1 MGVYPQHDWQALA
14 ASTLD
19 WWRDAGVDTLVDDL
33 PRDWFA
39 GPVAPT
45 MAISASVQAFA
56 DAAPLAPAGA
66 GAGAGAGAAPVAVA
80 ALPAALDAFLAWRS
94 GPDAPETGWS
104 GISIAASGPVDAA
117 VMVLVDCP
125 DREDGPA
132 ATMLSG
138 APGRLFDRMLAAIG
152 LSRDT
157 VHLASVCARRPATG
171 RVDPVIEARLADIAR
186 HHIALVAPRR
196 LLLLGNAASRAILG
210 TDAASA
216 RGGLRRLNHD
226 GAQIAIDT
234 EIVASFHPRFLI
246 EKPALKAE
254 AWKDL
259 QMLIGGMA

>member
-1 MGVYPQHDWQALA
+1 MGVYPQHDWHALA
-14 ASTLD
+14 ASALD
-19 WWRDAGVDTLVDDL
+19 WWRDAGVDVLVDDL

-39 GPVAPT
+39 APAAPATAPAAVA
-45 MAISASVQAFA
+45 IASVSTLPPMART
-56 DAAPLAPAGA
+56 
-66 GAGAGAGAAPVAVA
+66 
-80 ALPAALDAFLAWRS
+80 ALPATLAALIEWRM
-94 GPDAPETGWS
+94 GAEAPEAGWS

-138 APGRLFDRMLAAIG
+138 TPGRLFDKMLAAIG

-157 VHLASVCARRPATG
+157 VHLAAVCARRPAAG
-171 RVDPVIEARLADIAR
+171 RVDPAVEARLADIAL
-186 HHIALVAPRR
+186 HHVRLVAPKR

-216 RGGLRRLNHD
+216 RGRLRGLNHD
-226 GAQIAIDT
+226 DPEKNQKIGV
-234 EIVASFHPRFLI
+234 VASFHPRFLL

-259 QMLIGGMA
+259 QMLIGGLA